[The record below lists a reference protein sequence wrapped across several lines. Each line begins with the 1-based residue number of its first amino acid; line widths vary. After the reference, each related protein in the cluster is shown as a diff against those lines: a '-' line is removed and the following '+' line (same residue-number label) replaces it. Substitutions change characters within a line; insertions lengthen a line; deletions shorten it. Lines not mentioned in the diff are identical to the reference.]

1 MLKISLLSTTLLEY
15 AYFAFLFNFAIGK
28 VYNSLLLIVVNTVL
42 FVESNILHFVPKII
56 LFYFILFYFFLTR
69 FNTHYGPM
77 RDSI

>member
-1 MLKISLLSTTLLEY
+1 MLKISLLSTNLLEY

-56 LFYFILFYFFLTR
+56 L
-69 FNTHYGPM
+69 
-77 RDSI
+77 